1 MQRVRSKR
9 WLALAG
15 VTVVVVM
22 FAIAI
27 LAQPLTCAHQ
37 MREWEWRTC
46 DHMFR
51 SGLAMG
57 SRFLADV
64 WWYLGANPN
73 LRTERSDR
81 YPRELQGKSLLSIAT
96 RSGTEQ
102 DVRYLL
108 GRGADPDFPDADG
121 SAPLAWAIK
130 RGDAGIVKALQDAK
144 ARKQRVGQ

>member
-1 MQRVRSKR
+1 
-9 WLALAG
+9 
-15 VTVVVVM
+15 M

-27 LAQPLTCAHQ
+27 LAQPLTCEQQPH
-37 MREWEWRTC
+37 ESEWRTC

-57 SRFLADV
+57 TFFADV

-81 YPRELQGKSLLSIAT
+81 YPRELQGKSMLSIAT

-108 GRGADPDFPDADG
+108 SRGADPDFPDADG
-121 SAPLAWAIK
+121 SVPLAWAIK

-144 ARKQRVGQ
+144 ARKQRTGQ